1 MELYNKYKVSEYKD
15 FDEKFSNIINLFTNF
30 NTINLP
36 NILLHGDGGSGKK
49 SLIYT
54 FLGNK
59 KKTKVTDTIK
69 INSRQV
75 DYILYKN
82 NTFIEIDISNF
93 GIYKKQILTNILQRF
108 ISTRKVLGNNNKLL
122 IIHNLHLLN
131 IDDQF
136 ILRKMIEKTV
146 NCRFILLANNI
157 NNLLEPIKSRCFI
170 IKMPGFSQLDIKRK
184 IKTIIKEEK
193 INITPKALKYL
204 YKECEKNM
212 KKAIMELEYYVNM
225 NDDKKY
231 IEIKDAGKNTFFKKF
246 IKKLKN
252 KKNKKYE
259 DIDVMLYKLL
269 INYNMSSSDIINNIF
284 KELSLKGDKKKKV
297 IDLNYR
303 YEINMTKTSKKII
316 SLQSYVCELYEIL
329 KTSP

>member
-1 MELYNKYKVSEYKD
+1 MELYNKYKVSKYED
-15 FDEKFSNIINLFTNF
+15 FDSKFNNIIDLFKNF
-30 NTINLP
+30 NTTNLP
-36 NILLHGDGGSGKK
+36 NILLHGHEGSGKK

-59 KKTKVTDTIK
+59 KKTKVVDTIK

-75 DYILYKN
+75 EFILYKN

-93 GIYKKQILTNILQRF
+93 GIYKKQILTSILQRF

-146 NCRFILLANNI
+146 NCRFILLAKNI

-170 IKMPGFSQLDIKRK
+170 IKMPGFSLLDIKGK
-184 IKTIIKEEK
+184 IKTIIKDEK
-193 INITPKALKYL
+193 IVISTKALKYL
-204 YKECEKNM
+204 YKECGQNM
-212 KKAIMELEYYVNM
+212 KKSIMELEYYVNM

-231 IEIKDAGKNTFFKKF
+231 IEIKENGQNTFFKKLV
-246 IKKLKN
+246 KKLKN
-252 KKNKKYE
+252 KNKKYGE
-259 DIDVMLYKLL
+259 LDNMLYKLL
-269 INYNMSSSDIINNIF
+269 INYNMSSSDIINGIF
-284 KELSLKGDKKKKV
+284 KELVLGEDAKKKV
-297 IDLNYR
+297 IDLNYD
-303 YEINMTKTSKKII
+303 YCIKMTKSPKKII
-316 SLQSYVCELYEIL
+316 FLQSYICELGEIM
-329 KTSP
+329 K